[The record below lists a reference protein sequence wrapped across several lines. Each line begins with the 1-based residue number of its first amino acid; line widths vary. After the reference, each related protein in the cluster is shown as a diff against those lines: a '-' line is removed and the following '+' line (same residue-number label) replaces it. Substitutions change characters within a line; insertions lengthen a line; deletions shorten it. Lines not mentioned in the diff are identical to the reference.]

1 MNIIN
6 RGSISMKRNWKQTMI
21 VFILL
26 VFLLTLIAGAISVKM
41 AIQNTDLALRAHL
54 LPVITIRLD
63 QLALLD
69 ESLTAEQLA
78 TREPITPEILET
90 LGELPYVRMFNY
102 TLVDSDFFSNQ
113 LVSVFDPELFNP
125 ELFIQLTPEIISV
138 DDFNS
143 WGQHQNLD
151 EHTSGNFTLRGVH
164 NPHMIDIESGLIKL
178 INGRAFAEDDMT
190 LYREVAMVSQ
200 AFLSANN
207 LSVGD
212 VMPLEYR
219 LDLELSEDAEPLVIS
234 SMLEL
239 EIIGTFDHVL
249 PEELSLN
256 DLDRHIE
263 ILNWI
268 YVPNTVIKQTFD
280 FVFDAMAE
288 IAPSVLEELFTYES
302 YYEIVRLENILFLL
316 DDPLNLESFREEALD
331 ILPPFWTTSDLSN
344 AYADFSSSMAMM
356 NELANGIL
364 IGTVVAVVFIF
375 GLVLLLFLR
384 NRKQEFGI
392 YRALGASRQ
401 NVMFQVVGE
410 VLVISVLAITLA
422 LFIGNYTSSFI
433 SEQMITN
440 DLIRQAE
447 NEDVTVSFGDT
458 VEGMGFSLEL
468 TQAEMID
475 LYQISIDIPLI
486 LSFYGV
492 SILVISTAT
501 IIPLAITLKFKP
513 KVLLTGFS

>member
-1 MNIIN
+1 
-6 RGSISMKRNWKQTMI
+6 
-21 VFILL
+21 
-26 VFLLTLIAGAISVKM
+26 M
-41 AIQNTDLALRAHL
+41 AIQNTNLALRARL
-54 LPVITIRLD
+54 FPVVTIRLD

-78 TREPITPEILET
+78 MREPITPEILET
-90 LGELPYVRMFNY
+90 LGDLPYVRMFNY
-102 TLVDSDFFSNQ
+102 TLMGYDFFSDQ
-113 LVSVFDPELFNP
+113 LVRVSNPELFNP
-125 ELFIQLTPEIISV
+125 ELFVQLTPEIISV
-138 DDFNS
+138 ADFIS
-143 WGQHQNLD
+143 WGSHQNSG
-151 EHTSGNFTLRGVH
+151 EHQSEHFILRGVH
-164 NPHMIDIESGLIKL
+164 DPNMIDIESGLIEL
-178 INGRAFAEDDMT
+178 INGRTFVESDMN
-190 LYREVAMVSQ
+190 LYREVTMVSQ
-200 AFLSANN
+200 AFLDANQ
-207 LSVGD
+207 LRVGD
-212 VMPLEYR
+212 IFFLEYR
-219 LDLELSEDAEPLVIS
+219 LQIEEFENSMWELNENSDSTIIS
-234 SMLEL
+234 LEL

-249 PEELSLN
+249 PEVLSLN

-268 YVPNTVIKQTFD
+268 YVPNAIIKQTFD
-280 FVFDAMAE
+280 FLFYAMAE
-288 IAPSVLEELFTYES
+288 IAPSVLEELFAYES

-316 DDPLNLESFREEALD
+316 DDPLNLESFRENALD

-364 IGTVVAVVFIF
+364 IGTIVAIFLIF
-375 GLVLLLFLR
+375 GLILLLFLR
-384 NRKQEFGI
+384 DRNQEFGI

-410 VLVISVLAITLA
+410 VVFISILAITLA

-447 NEDVTVSFGDT
+447 NEGVTIGFRDT
-458 VEGMGFSLEL
+458 VEGMGFSLEI

-475 LYQISIDIPLI
+475 LYQISISIPLI
-486 LSFYGV
+486 LSFYGA

-501 IIPLAITLKFKP
+501 IIPLAIALKFEP